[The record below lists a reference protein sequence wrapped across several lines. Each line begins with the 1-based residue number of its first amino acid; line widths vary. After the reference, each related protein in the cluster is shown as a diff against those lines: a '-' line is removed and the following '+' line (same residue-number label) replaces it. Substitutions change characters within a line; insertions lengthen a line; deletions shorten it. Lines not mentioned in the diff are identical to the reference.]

1 MAIKQISVFVENK
14 PGRLADITGFLADGG
29 ISIRAFSIAD
39 TTDFGILRLIVSDTD
54 KAAKVLKEHGVAV
67 SITEVVGIS
76 IPDVTGAF
84 AKVVKL
90 LSDAGENVEYAYA
103 FLTPEEGHAY
113 VIFRVDNNE
122 MSLCQAQQRTRFSVL
137 KKETQSL
144 SRSSMTGLQK
154 LKNQE
159 NMMIFIRSILWTHL
173 KTVRM

>member
-103 FLTPEEGHAY
+103 F
-113 VIFRVDNNE
+113 
-122 MSLCQAQQRTRFSVL
+122 
-137 KKETQSL
+137 
-144 SRSSMTGLQK
+144 
-154 LKNQE
+154 
-159 NMMIFIRSILWTHL
+159 
-173 KTVRM
+173 

>member
-113 VIFRVDNNE
+113 VISSELIITKKLASTLRKTAS
-122 MSLCQAQQRTRFSVL
+122 MLL
-137 KKETQSL
+137 KKTLCCNSISL
-144 SRSSMTGLQK
+144 KPGAVASGFFCEFADVFNLLFLFAVIK
-154 LKNQE
+154 Y
-159 NMMIFIRSILWTHL
+159 
-173 KTVRM
+173 

>member
-122 MSLCQAQQRTRFSVL
+122 KACEHIKENGVDVIEENSLL
-137 KKETQSL
+137 
-144 SRSSMTGLQK
+144 
-154 LKNQE
+154 
-159 NMMIFIRSILWTHL
+159 
-173 KTVRM
+173 

>member
-14 PGRLADITGFLADGG
+14 PGRLADITGFL
-29 ISIRAFSIAD
+29 
-39 TTDFGILRLIVSDTD
+39 
-54 KAAKVLKEHGVAV
+54 AAKVLKEHGVAV

-122 MSLCQAQQRTRFSVL
+122 KAC
-137 KKETQSL
+137 E
-144 SRSSMTGLQK
+144 
-154 LKNQE
+154 
-159 NMMIFIRSILWTHL
+159 HL
-173 KTVRM
+173 KENGVDVIEENSLL

>member
-90 LSDAGENVEYAYA
+90 LSDAGENAYA

-122 MSLCQAQQRTRFSVL
+122 KAC
-137 KKETQSL
+137 E
-144 SRSSMTGLQK
+144 
-154 LKNQE
+154 
-159 NMMIFIRSILWTHL
+159 HL
-173 KTVRM
+173 KENGVDVIEENSLL